1 MSEERKKRLA
11 KLVKL
16 ENRLKAFHESR
27 HAGHLADANRAAA
40 EADEVRARFDDPA
53 SLSALFPE
61 LYHRKVESSVAA
73 QAAALEQAKAEER
86 RIAAA
91 TVRTNR
97 VGERYR
103 EAARVVEE
111 QRGARERQE
120 LVDRNAGK
128 PSDRGKPATS

>member
-1 MSEERKKRLA
+1 MSQERKKRLA

-27 HAGHLADANRAAA
+27 HAGFLAEANRRAEEAAA
-40 EADEVRARFDDPA
+40 IGARFDAPD

-61 LYHRKVESSVAA
+61 VYHRRIERATDEREAALA
-73 QAAALEQAKAEER
+73 QARTEER

-91 TVRTNR
+91 TIRTSR
-97 VGERYR
+97 VAERYR

-111 QRGARERQE
+111 DTAARERQE
-120 LVDRNAGK
+120 LVDRAAGK
-128 PSDRGKPATS
+128 PAAR